1 MSEEATPLVIDT
13 SNETFDT
20 DVFERSRDLP
30 VVVDFWA
37 ERCAPCRKLG
47 PILEKLAAEYAG
59 RFVLVRAD
67 SDRLREAAM
76 RFRVQAIPAVFGVL
90 DGEIVDAF
98 MGALPESQIRMWLDR
113 LLLTS
118 CLAQAGQLETT
129 DPVRAEEKYREVL
142 AESPQE
148 APASIGLARV
158 LLAQDRED
166 ETRDVIRQLERRGF
180 LEPEAEKVKAHLQLR
195 ESSNIDV
202 DSRRE
207 AAEADPD
214 NLQAQLDLGEAL
226 AGSGRHQEA
235 LDILLSLVE
244 RDRHGVGESARKM
257 MLDVFRVLPDDSEL
271 VQQYRRKLSTV
282 LY

>member
-1 MSEEATPLVIDT
+1 MTKEATPWVIDT
-13 SNETFDT
+13 SNETFDD
-20 DVFERSRDLP
+20 DVFQRSHDLA

-37 ERCAPCRKLG
+37 EWCAPCRMLG

-67 SDRLREAAM
+67 SDRLREPAM
-76 RFRVQAIPAVFGVL
+76 RFRVQSIPAVFGVV

-98 MGALPESQIRMWLDR
+98 TGTLPESQIRMWLDR
-113 LLLTS
+113 LLSTS
-118 CLAQAGQLETT
+118 CLAQAGRLEET
-129 DPVRAEEKYREVL
+129 DPVQAEGKYREVL
-142 AESPQE
+142 AESPNE
-148 APASIGLARV
+148 ASASIGLGRV

-166 ETRDVIRQLERRGF
+166 EARDVIRQLESRGF
-180 LEPEAEKVKAHLQLR
+180 LEPEAEKLKAHLQLR
-195 ESSNIDV
+195 DSSNIDV

-207 AAEADPD
+207 AAEANPND
-214 NLQAQLDLGEAL
+214 LQAQLDLGEAV
-226 AGSGRHQEA
+226 AGSGQHQEA

-244 RDRHGVGESARKM
+244 RDRHGMGESARKM

-271 VQQYRRKLSTV
+271 VHQYRRKLSTV

>member
-1 MSEEATPLVIDT
+1 MSDEATPLVIDT
-13 SNETFDT
+13 SNETFEN
-20 DVFERSRDLP
+20 DVFDRSHELP

-37 ERCAPCRKLG
+37 EWCAPCRMLG
-47 PILEKLAAEYAG
+47 PILEKLAADYAG
-59 RFVLVRAD
+59 RFALVRAD
-67 SDRLREAAM
+67 SDRLQEAAM
-76 RFRVQAIPAVFGVL
+76 RFRVQSIPAVFGVV

-98 MGALPESQIRMWLDR
+98 AGALPESQIRTWVDR

-118 CLAQAGQLETT
+118 CLAQAGRLETT
-129 DPVRAEEKYREVL
+129 DPTQAEEKYREVL
-142 AESPQE
+142 AESPNE
-148 APASIGLARV
+148 AAASIGLARV

-166 ETRDVIRQLERRGF
+166 ETRDVIRHLESRGF

-195 ESSNIDV
+195 HSSHVDV
-202 DSRRE
+202 ESRRE

-214 NLQAQLDLGEAL
+214 NLQAQFELGEAL
-226 AGSGRHQEA
+226 AGAGQHQEA

-257 MLDVFRVLPDDSEL
+257 MIDVFRVLPDDSEL
-271 VQQYRRKLSTV
+271 VHEYRRRLSTV

>member
-1 MSEEATPLVIDT
+1 MSKEATPLLIDT

-37 ERCAPCRKLG
+37 EWCAPCRKLG
-47 PILEKLAAEYAG
+47 PILERLAAEYAG
-59 RFVLVRAD
+59 RFVLARAD

-76 RFRVQAIPAVFGVL
+76 RFRVQSIPAVFGVV

-118 CLAQAGQLETT
+118 CLAQAGRLEAA

-142 AESPQE
+142 AESPRE
-148 APASIGLARV
+148 TAASIGLARV

-166 ETRDVIRQLERRGF
+166 ETRDVIRQLESRGF

-202 DSRRE
+202 DSRRQ

-235 LDILLSLVE
+235 LGILLSLVE